1 MNIDLAKGAISS
13 IHELVRYAGGDDENV
28 TSSGVPLLVSNRPL
42 RAAFH
47 DVYDLVVIVLVK
59 SRSPAGFADNQK
71 ERDADTA
78 MVHSHK
84 FMGHTYEWELRL
96 VNDIHGFFDS
106 NDSVNDS
113 LVAVS

>member
-1 MNIDLAKGAISS
+1 
-13 IHELVRYAGGDDENV
+13 
-28 TSSGVPLLVSNRPL
+28 
-42 RAAFH
+42 
-47 DVYDLVVIVLVK
+47 VLVE

-96 VNDIHGFFDS
+96 VNDIHSFFDS
-106 NDSVNDS
+106 NDSVIDS
-113 LVAVS
+113 LAAANRSAADLRSRRRILRLPPNINTIAGTLIQCEYFTL